1 MQSVPFIDNAAR
13 SQTPACCKL
22 YLGVALVWLSL
33 LFADQAWAVA
43 PIEVV
48 ALFKDRAVLRTS
60 SSQQMLKVGETSDFG
75 ATLLSADPYGA
86 KVRYANEVYDLSL
99 STRVSSRFS
108 KRTEDSVRINRDSF
122 GQYRISGQI
131 NGHYANFLVDTGAS
145 VVAMSE
151 THATSMGL
159 NYLQGRPG
167 NVETAQGITS
177 AYFLNLD
184 EVKIAG
190 ITRHGV
196 RATVILGSYPV
207 EVLLGMS
214 FLRNV
219 SMQDEAGVLTL
230 TAKY

>member
-1 MQSVPFIDNAAR
+1 MQSAHFIDNSAR
-13 SQTPACCKL
+13 SQISARSKL
-22 YLGVALVWLSL
+22 YLRAALVWVGL
-33 LFADQAWAVA
+33 LLASQVWAVA

-48 ALFKDRAVLRTS
+48 ALFKDRAVLRTP
-60 SSQQMLKVGETSDFG
+60 SSQQMLRVGETSDFG

-86 KVRYANEVYDLSL
+86 KVRYANEIYDLTL

-108 KRTEDSVRINRDSF
+108 KRTEDSVRINRDNF

-131 NGHYANFLVDTGAS
+131 NGHYASFLVDTGAS

-159 NYLQGRPG
+159 NYLQGQPG

-190 ITRHGV
+190 IVRHGV

-219 SMQDEAGVLTL
+219 NMRDEAGVLTL